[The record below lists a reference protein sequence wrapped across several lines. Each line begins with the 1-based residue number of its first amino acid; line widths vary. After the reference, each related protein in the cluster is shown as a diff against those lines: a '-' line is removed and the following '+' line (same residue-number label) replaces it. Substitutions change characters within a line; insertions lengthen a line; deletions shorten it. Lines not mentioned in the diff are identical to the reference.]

1 MKKVLKYICIFIV
14 TVTVL
19 YSSLVITAK
28 IPRKAIENKINESVQ
43 FYKKVRGI
51 HRYKFGR
58 TDTYIHY
65 YADTRKV
72 NVLYSM
78 DTKNT
83 FKSVL
88 WSKYYMKTHTD
99 TTYDFIDLV
108 ENNRKPNDN
117 YLRYWNG
124 CLIFLRPLLTMFNI
138 EQIYTINKAILLIL
152 AIVLLIMLF
161 MRSKKLSIVYLLS
174 LILTTSWYASYCIEY
189 SVLFYVMFISSIIAL
204 IIDNPKKDIKKI
216 DQRLFILFFMT
227 GIVTTFFDFLTTELL
242 TIFIP
247 LIFILVIRKEEK
259 RLGSLK
265 ETIIF
270 VIKTGLLWFIG
281 YGLMWLAKWV
291 LASLVLHINAFN
303 YVKDNFAL
311 RFSGLQGASSQKV
324 LHLGALERNIFA
336 LPFIYYIKYNIND
349 WKTWYIIIMFLALI
363 IIFTDWKNLKNKKFL
378 IILWLFAL
386 TPYARYL
393 ILANHSYRH
402 VMFTFRDQIITL
414 VVFLYSVVDCLNYKL
429 LSKKI
434 EITLPKK
441 VKK

>member
-1 MKKVLKYICIFIV
+1 M
-14 TVTVL
+14 
-19 YSSLVITAK
+19 
-28 IPRKAIENKINESVQ
+28 ENK
-43 FYKKVRGI
+43 K
-51 HRYKFGR
+51 
-58 TDTYIHY
+58 
-65 YADTRKV
+65 
-72 NVLYSM
+72 
-78 DTKNT
+78 
-83 FKSVL
+83 
-88 WSKYYMKTHTD
+88 
-99 TTYDFIDLV
+99 
-108 ENNRKPNDN
+108 
-117 YLRYWNG
+117 
-124 CLIFLRPLLTMFNI
+124 LL
-138 EQIYTINKAILLIL
+138 
-152 AIVLLIMLF
+152 
-161 MRSKKLSIVYLLS
+161 
-174 LILTTSWYASYCIEY
+174 
-189 SVLFYVMFISSIIAL
+189 ISSIIT
-204 IIDNPKKDIKKI
+204 N
-216 DQRLFILFFMT
+216 F
-227 GIVTTFFDFLTTELL
+227 
-242 TIFIP
+242 